1 MGQVHAHVAQQQRD
15 RVGLLTA
22 RTAGTPDADRVC
34 AVAPAIGQHRRDQ
47 MMAQEPELRR
57 IAQEAGL
64 RDGDEMDQ
72 LAEFVVCRIAAE
84 ALVIGFPV
92 AEPELAHPDA
102 HRRLQR
108 GLPALPE
115 EQPAPALDEVA
126 EACKMRG
133 P

>member
-57 IAQEAGL
+57 IAQEARL
-64 RDGDEMDQ
+64 RDGDEVNQ
-72 LAEFVVCRIAAE
+72 LAEFVVCRVAAE
-84 ALVIGFPV
+84 ALVVGV
-92 AEPELAHPDA
+92 RVEPELAHSDA
-102 HRRLQR
+102 DRCLQR

-115 EQPAPALDEVA
+115 EQSAPVLDEVA
-126 EACKMRG
+126 EACEVRG
-133 P
+133 S